1 MFGKYLRSRVHMLS
15 QDLLPALSDKSLQ
28 RHACIIVLY
37 DQPSTHDDGWGWVDA
52 PGHLRRPLPPRELD
66 FSELLFQAMDLMPQ
80 LEDLHL
86 DIRHLGGHAM
96 FRFER
101 RCIRLIAQE
110 RRGLPR
116 LRHLRCL
123 GIGLDW
129 RIIDWCLNLCSL
141 DIDDQGWLMES
152 MHQLRKLKSL
162 RRLALTVDRDEP
174 HELVTL
180 SGRVIESICWA
191 VPEIEWLILKTSKTK
206 GPYEPHEP
214 ETFPQVSTY
223 LGG

>member
-1 MFGKYLRSRVHMLS
+1 MYVSLGSVEE
-15 QDLLPALSDKSLQ
+15 DLLPALSDKSLQ

-96 FRFER
+96 VRFER

-129 RIIDWCLNLCSL
+129 RIIDWYLNLL
-141 DIDDQGWLMES
+141 LPGY
-152 MHQLRKLKSL
+152 
-162 RRLALTVDRDEP
+162 RRPGLVDGVHAPAQEAQVPAKARPD
-174 HELVTL
+174 
-180 SGRVIESICWA
+180 GR
-191 VPEIEWLILKTSKTK
+191 P
-206 GPYEPHEP
+206 
-214 ETFPQVSTY
+214 
-223 LGG
+223 